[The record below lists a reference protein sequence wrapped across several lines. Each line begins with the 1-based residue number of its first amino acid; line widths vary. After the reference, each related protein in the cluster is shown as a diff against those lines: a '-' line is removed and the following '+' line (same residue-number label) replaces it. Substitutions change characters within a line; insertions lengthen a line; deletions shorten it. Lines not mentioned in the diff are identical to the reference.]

1 MRLPPAIIMVVVS
14 APLILRSPPA
24 AAMSL
29 WVDGEPT
36 SLGGCNLV
44 SADVVRWTPS
54 KGPPAAFIAD
64 RFLENRGRNSLI
76 VLGVDATG
84 VWTAEMHTI
93 TDACD
98 DCDVLHLVHTSF
110 GGKRNSY
117 LVAESMKLA
126 ELEPAPERRL
136 ARVKQAL
143 FRLAA
148 GPWNVQALSQQ
159 YRFSLP
165 KHDTKGRLE
174 RYTGWFADVRV
185 DRNPGLRFG
194 VRSVSQMCWCS
205 PSWRGYVLKP
215 VPAP

>member
-1 MRLPPAIIMVVVS
+1 MGMRLPPAIMMVVVS
-14 APLILRSPPA
+14 TPLSLCSPQA

-44 SADVVRWTPS
+44 SAEVMRWTPS

-64 RFLENRGRNSLI
+64 RFLENRGRSSLI
-76 VLGVDATG
+76 VLGVNATG

-117 LVAESMKLA
+117 LVAESMELA
-126 ELEPAPERRL
+126 ELAPEQRL
-136 ARVKQAL
+136 TRVKQAL

-148 GPWNVQALSQQ
+148 GPWNVPALSQQ
-159 YRFSLP
+159 YRLSLP
-165 KHDTKGRLE
+165 KHDAEGRLE
-174 RYTGWFADVRV
+174 HYTGWFVDVRV

-205 PSWRGYVLKP
+205 PSWRGYALKLYP
-215 VPAP
+215 

>member
-1 MRLPPAIIMVVVS
+1 MRLPPAIMTVVVAS
-14 APLILRSPPA
+14 APLILRSPQA
-24 AAMSL
+24 AAIPL

-44 SADVVRWTPS
+44 SADVMRWMPS

-64 RFLENRGRNSLI
+64 RFLENRGRSSLI

-110 GGKRNSY
+110 RGKRNSH
-117 LVAESMKLA
+117 LVAESVELA
-126 ELEPAPERRL
+126 ELEPEQRR

-148 GPWNVQALSQQ
+148 GPWNVPALSQQ
-159 YRFSLP
+159 YRLSLP
-165 KHDTKGRLE
+165 KHDAEGRLE

-205 PSWRGYVLKP
+205 PSWRGYVLKL